1 MLRCLLFGLL
11 ILLIMFLVPQ
21 GAKLFPSVRQKACYK
36 FTLLVGYMGELV
48 WVTLFSRL
56 GRNVVCT
63 RFQPFHVIRQMLRCW
78 FGGPHI
84 SAARCRAIFRNSAH
98 LLDGSH
104 ATPVEDLCLN
114 IILFIPFGFLLPYL
128 WPKLNF
134 YKTVLLSLIFSVL
147 IEGFQYIAHLGCCDI
162 DDVINDTLG
171 TCIGYGCFVIYK
183 KIAKK

>member
-1 MLRCLLFGLL
+1 MLTCFLFGLVVL
-11 ILLIMFLVPQ
+11 GSMFLVPLS
-21 GAKLFPSVRQKACYK
+21 AKCLRTSKQQQSYKYILFALYVGGLLWLTLINRLGMKISSVR
-36 FTLLVGYMGELV
+36 FH
-48 WVTLFSRL
+48 
-56 GRNVVCT
+56 
-63 RFQPFHVIRQMLRCW
+63 PFHVVRQMLNCW
-78 FGGPHI
+78 FGFQKI
-84 SAARCRAIFRNSAH
+84 AATTCKAVFRNSKN
-98 LLDGSH
+98 LLDSAH

-134 YKTVLLSLIFSVL
+134 YKTVLLSLIFSIL
-147 IEGFQYIAHLGCCDI
+147 IEGFQYIGHLGCCDI